1 MKKTLILLMT
11 CMLLITIVTPAFA
24 TVQDVNVVPPPV
36 PSAPVVTVSGITDT
50 EAHISWP
57 AVASAIQYT
66 VYLNGQTYAGTNN
79 PASVLTGLTPH
90 TAYTVYVIANNAGGD
105 SPASNTVNFTTLS
118 PVPVAVSQPLVQ
130 TNGTTATVKF
140 NPLAAEYNITAY
152 NIYLD
157 GKLNTSFKPVAGMQT
172 ANITGLS
179 VGSHTITITATN
191 DNQEGPQSQPVTLTV
206 STVPAPLGVQA
217 YNKSSDTI
225 YLNWQAVPG
234 ASSYDIS
241 LNGHSVGQTYQPS
254 YIAQSLTPNTSY
266 QISIMTVM
274 PDGEQS
280 AGTTITVQTE
290 NLTNQISVT
299 SIENYIFTYVPNIKT
314 YLEILFAVIAAL
326 LMAQNLKLTVRH

>member
-11 CMLLITIVTPAFA
+11 CMLLTFAVPAFA
-24 TVQDVNVVPPPV
+24 TIQDVNVVPPPV

-57 AVASAIQYT
+57 AVASATQYT
-66 VYLNGQTYAGTNN
+66 VYLNSQTYAGTNN
-79 PASVLTGLTPH
+79 PASVLTGLIPH
-90 TAYTVYVIANNAGGD
+90 TDYTVYVTANNAGGD
-105 SPASNTVNFTTLS
+105 SPASNSVNFTTLS
-118 PVPVAVSQPLVQ
+118 PAPVAVSEPLVQ

-140 NPLAAEYNITAY
+140 NPLAVTYNITAY

-157 GKLNTSFKPVAGMQT
+157 GKLNTSFKPVSGMQT

-179 VGSHTITITATN
+179 VGSHTVTITATN
-191 DNQEGPQSQPVTLTV
+191 DNQEGPQSQPITFTV
-206 STVPAPLGVQA
+206 STVPTVLGVQA

-225 YLNWQAVPG
+225 WLNWQEVPG

-241 LNGHSVGQTYQPS
+241 LNGQSIGQTYQPS
-254 YIAQSLTPNTSY
+254 YIVQNLTPNTSY

-280 AGTTITVQTE
+280 TGTTIIVQTE
-290 NLTNQISVT
+290 PLTNPMSVS
-299 SIENYIFTYVPNIKT
+299 SIENYIFTYVPDIKT

-326 LMAQNLKLTVRH
+326 LIAQNLKLTVRH